1 MRNGMEQGHQSSNVD
16 PPLTEIQQR
25 LLRSSQDWLEKGRLL
40 HYLYGCGVDGEAI
53 FQATGLDPSEQEQ
66 LRIAAD
72 VYGSLEKGNAPR
84 PVLSHYAR
92 DHGGILC
99 EFQAL
104 TQMQRVHAA
113 TLAVAKHL
121 NVGEAKEVA
130 SAIEDFSRFSHP
142 PEGFSEHSGD
152 AVAYRC
158 WIHARRASDPAHR
171 EHLIAR
177 GLRFA
182 HSTTARIQLETLLDQ
197 PARAEQASTPEEVPS

>member
-1 MRNGMEQGHQSSNVD
+1 MEPGKEPSMAAIH
-16 PPLTEIQQR
+16 QR

-40 HYLYGCGVDGEAI
+40 QYLSACGVDREAI
-53 FQATGLDPSEQEQ
+53 FQATGMDPGEQVLLKES
-66 LRIAAD
+66 AD

-99 EFQAL
+99 QFRTL

-121 NVGEAKEVA
+121 DVTEAKAVA
-130 SAIEDFSRFSHP
+130 SAIEDFSRFDHP

-158 WIHARRASDPAHR
+158 WMDARRADDPAAR
-171 EHLIAR
+171 EQIIAR

-182 HSTTARIQLETLLDQ
+182 HSTTARIKLEGLLGH
-197 PARAEQASTPEEVPS
+197 PSGAS

>member
-1 MRNGMEQGHQSSNVD
+1 MEQTHEAGNVESA
-16 PPLTEIQQR
+16 LTDMHQR

-40 HYLYGCGVDGEAI
+40 HYLHGSGVDGEAI
-53 FQATGLDPSEQEQ
+53 FQATGMDPSEQEQ

-72 VYGSLEKGNAPR
+72 VFGSLEKGNAPR

-92 DHGGILC
+92 DHGGILR

-104 TQMQRVHAA
+104 SQMQRVHAA

-121 NVGEAKEVA
+121 DVREAKEVA

-158 WIHARRASDPAHR
+158 WTEARRTSDPTHR

-182 HSTTARIQLETLLDQ
+182 HSTTARIKLETLLEQ
-197 PARAEQASTPEEVPS
+197 PAATERSSTPEGVPS